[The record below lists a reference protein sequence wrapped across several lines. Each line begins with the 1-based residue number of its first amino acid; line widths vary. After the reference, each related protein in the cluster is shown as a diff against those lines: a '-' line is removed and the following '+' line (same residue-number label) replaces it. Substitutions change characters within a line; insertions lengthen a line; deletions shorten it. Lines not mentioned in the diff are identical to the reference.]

1 MMVVSEEDDL
11 LEVFRYLSHF
21 RGSRELLLAEFSVV
35 LNCLSSL
42 LWLYC
47 FLLERVRQWAQRAD
61 RSIVPLCYAGSSSL
75 GILRFPRWAGFFA
88 GKEKSL
94 SSTRIVDQPR

>member
-1 MMVVSEEDDL
+1 MVVREEEDL

-42 LWLYC
+42 L
-47 FLLERVRQWAQRAD
+47 
-61 RSIVPLCYAGSSSL
+61 
-75 GILRFPRWAGFFA
+75 
-88 GKEKSL
+88 
-94 SSTRIVDQPR
+94 

>member
-1 MMVVSEEDDL
+1 MMVVREEEDL

-35 LNCLSSL
+35 SNCSSSL
-42 LWLYC
+42 LWFYC

-61 RSIVPLCYAGSSSL
+61 RSIVPLCHAGSSL
-75 GILRFPRWAGFFA
+75 GILRFPRWAGLFA
-88 GKEKSL
+88 GKEMSL